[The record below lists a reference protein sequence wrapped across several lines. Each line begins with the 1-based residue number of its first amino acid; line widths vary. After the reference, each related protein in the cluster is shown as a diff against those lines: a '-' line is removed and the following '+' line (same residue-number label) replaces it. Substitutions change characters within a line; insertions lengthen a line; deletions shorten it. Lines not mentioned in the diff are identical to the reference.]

1 MRNDTR
7 SVSSR
12 AAKHALS
19 VVEGIARN
27 LAIFL
32 LALACAQP
40 AAPPPPGPTTQST
53 APASPRV
60 IFPDGYPVTVEI
72 AADDD
77 TRTQGLMFR
86 DHLADNRGMIFVFPQ
101 TGEYPFWMKNTLIP
115 LDMIWIDEG
124 RRVAHVAHDVPPC
137 KADPCPSYPPN
148 AQAKYVLEV
157 AAGVAA
163 KHHLQGGDVLRFEGM
178 EHVIVR

>member
-1 MRNDTR
+1 MKN
-7 SVSSR
+7 S
-12 AAKHALS
+12 AL
-19 VVEGIARN
+19 
-27 LAIFL
+27 LL
-32 LALACAQP
+32 LALACTQP
-40 AAPPPPGPTTQST
+40 AAPPPSAPATESA
-53 APASPRV
+53 APASPRI
-60 IFPDGYPVTVEI
+60 IFLDGHAVTVEI
-72 AADDD
+72 AADED

-86 DHLADNRGMIFVFPQ
+86 DRLADDRGMIFLFPQ

-115 LDMIWIDEG
+115 LDMIWIDEA

-148 AQAKYVLEV
+148 AQARYVLEV

-163 KHHLQGGDVLRFEGM
+163 KHHLKDGDTLRFEGM